1 MKAKRKKN
9 GAANG
14 RDEERVIDFGPLPG
28 YLGYQIRQAQ
38 AVLFRDFA
46 ALAADLKVTPGEF
59 GLLTIIDANPGI
71 CQIDL
76 ASVYKLDKSTL
87 SLAVSRLVRRGLIR
101 RTRSRKDERF
111 YALFLQRAGQA
122 QLQRVRARVDEQ
134 ERTMAAVLRPGQREL
149 MLDLLQRISRA
160 LDR

>member
-1 MKAKRKKN
+1 MTVKRTKN

-14 RDEERVIDFGPLPG
+14 RGEERSIDFGPLPG

-46 ALAADLKVTPGEF
+46 ALAADLRVTPGEF

-71 CQIDL
+71 SQVDL

-111 YALFLQRAGQA
+111 YALFLRRAGQTL
-122 QLQRVRARVDEQ
+122 LQRVRACVDEQ
-134 ERTMAAVLRPGQREL
+134 ERTMVAALRPGQREL
-149 MLDLLQRISRA
+149 MLDMLQRISRA